1 MSTSITSTSGAIG
14 KLFKSATVIAA
25 LCASTVAQAGV
36 IDFENAESMLV
47 LNGQRSLI
55 NGYYIDS
62 FGAGGPDA
70 LVGTMGDNALCSG
83 FGFTC
88 PVNNPTNYYN
98 VLADSYFTV
107 SSSMKATFKVKSL
120 QAGFIGNG
128 QANPGAIAGAL
139 EVIGFNAADEEVAY
153 TALFLGGPVNG
164 QYNFANYNLGA
175 AFGSTPLA
183 YMLVVGYAY
192 ENGTFN
198 RNGNTANFAIDN
210 IVSFVPEPGSMA
222 LLGLGLLGMGA
233 FARRR
238 A

>member
-1 MSTSITSTSGAIG
+1 MSTSLTFSNGAIG
-14 KLFKSATVIAA
+14 KLLKSATVIAA
-25 LCASTVAQAGV
+25 LCASTAAQAGV
-36 IDFENAESMLV
+36 VDFENAESMIV
-47 LNGQRSLI
+47 MNGQRSLL
-55 NGYYIDS
+55 NGYFIDS
-62 FGAGGPDA
+62 LGAGGPDA

-98 VLADSYFTV
+98 VLADSYFYM
-107 SSSMKATFKVKSL
+107 SHASNDTFKVQSL

-139 EVIGFNAADEEVAY
+139 EVIGFDANNQEVAY
-153 TALFLGGPVNG
+153 TALFLGGPTNG
-164 QYNFANYNLGA
+164 QYNFANFNLGQ
-175 AFGSTPLA
+175 AFGSTHMA

-192 ENGTFN
+192 ENGAFN

-210 IVSFVPEPGSMA
+210 IVTYVPEPGSMA
-222 LLGLGLLGMGA
+222 LFGLGLFGLGA